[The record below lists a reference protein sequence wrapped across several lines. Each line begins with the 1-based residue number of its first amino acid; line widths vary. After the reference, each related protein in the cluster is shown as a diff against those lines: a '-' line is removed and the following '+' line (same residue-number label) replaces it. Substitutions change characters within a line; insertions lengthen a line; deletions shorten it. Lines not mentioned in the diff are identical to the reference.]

1 MEGRGI
7 FFCRGRD
14 QADTGWSSC
23 SLVREQLTT
32 CYFIMKG
39 WLNII
44 FWCERFIITLK
55 KIFFVWIL
63 WSLLHCFAIDGQRKR
78 KLWIRSDLERDTE
91 RLVCLMLFFL
101 CLCNNWRHW
110 CEVGENL
117 LFQIAEVN
125 CVHSVD
131 YQISLEYLVLKM
143 FELTSNIHVTCM
155 ILTFSLQLIIQIL
168 SINQIMSLISI
179 LVWVIGEKL

>member
-1 MEGRGI
+1 MKTGYPRWLLCLQKKIGRGI

-23 SLVREQLTT
+23 SLVREQLKT

-55 KIFFVWIL
+55 KRFFVWIL

-91 RLVCLMLFFL
+91 RPVCLMLFFYACVTTEDTDVKL
-101 CLCNNWRHW
+101 GKFAISDSRSKLHWNTWYWKCLNWP
-110 CEVGENL
+110 
-117 LFQIAEVN
+117 
-125 CVHSVD
+125 
-131 YQISLEYLVLKM
+131 VLYM
-143 FELTSNIHVTCM
+143 
-155 ILTFSLQLIIQIL
+155 
-168 SINQIMSLISI
+168 
-179 LVWVIGEKL
+179 